1 MKIISVELKNFCQH
15 ADKLVEFSSGLNAIV
30 GSNGAGKSTILN
42 AIGFCLTGT
51 ISVAGVKADN
61 IRQQAAKTA
70 KSYVKLVFQHAD
82 MIVTVQ
88 RNLRPKTPNAIMT
101 INGGEEIVGES
112 AVDAEIVKLLGVPQD
127 VITNMVVVGHGDLFG
142 FLQQTQGAR
151 LDQFQKL
158 FRLEQAAKLYDGI
171 GKYLNAMT
179 IPVITESMAE
189 LQIQVT
195 QEQLDLDALEVQLA
209 SPAMDAVATQQ
220 AIDEC
225 QNVLQVAAQ
234 VQQRKQQLEGNRQS
248 LLALQ
253 ATRSQTDERYKS
265 STEVYTQLQVQ
276 YAKED
281 YAAAGAAVSGWR
293 AYQSAAQV
301 VAAARKRVVEADRYL
316 GIAQADVTPVDADRL
331 LSPEEIA
338 KSREHLTEWQLRIME
353 LTKVQQL
360 VPGQACPT
368 CGTAATDLEAR
379 QAAATEEL
387 TLLRIKVGSVLPR
400 VQYSECYHINVER
413 HNMQLA
419 TLKAE
424 YDAAIAAE
432 QAIPPVVE
440 VQSCEAAQ
448 ATLQRGAALTEQ
460 MGVESRNINALASQ
474 LASLDGQIQQLSVQ
488 IAAQEAIL
496 NAARQDPPEI
506 VEAVAEDLENWKA
519 VLKALQE
526 CEVKRA
532 TLRERVNSTRQR
544 ISRLETAT
552 KQVEVTT
559 RLRDLLTGV
568 RGVFHKEAA
577 PALVIQANLHRLQS
591 EINRQLT
598 LFDADYRVQVA
609 EGASFTAMF
618 EGGIVQPVQRLSYG
632 QQVALAFAFRLA
644 LNRTIIPQ
652 VNGLCLDEPTA
663 YLDRRR
669 IDAFAPVFE
678 QLRQAAQAT
687 GFQCIIVTHER
698 LLSHLFDN
706 VIEV

>member
-1 MKIISVELKNFCQH
+1 MRIISVELKNFCQH

-42 AIGFCLTGT
+42 AIGFCLTGV

-61 IRQQAAKTA
+61 IRQQATKSA
-70 KSYVKLVFQHAD
+70 KSYVKLIFQHAD
-82 MIVTVQ
+82 MLVTVQ
-88 RNLRPKTPNAIMT
+88 RNLRPKTPNAVLS
-101 INGGEEIVGES
+101 INGGADVVGES
-112 AVDAEIVKLLGVPQD
+112 AVDEELVKLLGVPQD

-151 LDQFQKL
+151 LEQFQKL

-171 GKYLNAMT
+171 GKYLSAMT
-179 IPVITESMAE
+179 IPVITESVAE
-189 LQIQVT
+189 LQIQAA
-195 QEQLDLDALEVQLA
+195 QEQAELDALETQLA
-209 SPAMDAVATQQ
+209 DPAMDVAATQQ
-220 AIDEC
+220 SIDEC
-225 QNVLQVAAQ
+225 QHILQLATQ
-234 VQQRKQQLEGNRQS
+234 VQQRKQQLAASRQS
-248 LLALQ
+248 LEQLQEVRRQTDVRYQCSTVAYTRLQ
-253 ATRSQTDERYKS
+253 AE
-265 STEVYTQLQVQ
+265 

-281 YAAAGAAVSGWR
+281 YAAAGAAVAGWN
-293 AYQSAAQV
+293 AYQSASQA
-301 VAAARKRVVEADRYL
+301 VAAAKKRTADAARKSTDVLQARPTADLEKLIPVEHVAALRGHVDVIRQR
-316 GIAQADVTPVDADRL
+316 IANVQVTANLDDG
-331 LSPEEIA
+331 SP
-338 KSREHLTEWQLRIME
+338 
-353 LTKVQQL
+353 
-360 VPGQACPT
+360 CPT
-368 CGTAATDLEAR
+368 CGAPATDIGKRRDDAKAILDELQVTLKEDAAKLQYNEGYYDDVKAWSRQLAEADNAY
-379 QAAATEEL
+379 QAAIT
-387 TLLRIKVGSVLPR
+387 
-400 VQYSECYHINVER
+400 
-413 HNMQLA
+413 
-419 TLKAE
+419 
-424 YDAAIAAE
+424 AE
-432 QAIPPVVE
+432 QAIPPLVE

-448 ATLQRGAALTEQ
+448 ATLQRGAMLTEQ
-460 MGVESRNINALASQ
+460 MGAESRNLNALAAQ
-474 LASLDGQIQQLSVQ
+474 LASVDGQIQQLNVQ
-488 IAAQEAIL
+488 ISTQIAVI
-496 NAARQDPPEI
+496 NAARQDTPET
-506 VEAVAEDLENWKA
+506 VAMAASDLENWKA
-519 VLKALQE
+519 VLRVLQE

-532 TLRERVNSTRQR
+532 TLRERVSSTRQR
-544 ISRLETAT
+544 ISRLETAA

-559 RLRDLLTGV
+559 KLRNLLTSV
-568 RGVFHKEAA
+568 RGVFHKESA

>member
-1 MKIISVELKNFCQH
+1 MRIISVELKNFCQH
-15 ADKLVEFSSGLNAIV
+15 ADKLVEFSPGLNAIV

-42 AIGFCLTGT
+42 AIGFCLTGV

-61 IRQQAAKTA
+61 IRQQAAKSA
-70 KSYVKLVFQHAD
+70 KSYVKLIFQHAD
-82 MIVTVQ
+82 MLVTVQ
-88 RNLRPKTPNAIMT
+88 RNLRPKTPNAVLS
-101 INGGEEIVGES
+101 INGGAEVVGES
-112 AVDAEIVKLLGVPQD
+112 AVDEELVKLLGVPQD

-158 FRLEQAAKLYDGI
+158 FRLEQATKLYDGI
-171 GKYLNAMT
+171 GKYLSAMT
-179 IPVITESMAE
+179 VPVITESMAE
-189 LQIQVT
+189 LQIQVA
-195 QEQLDLDALEVQLA
+195 QEQAELDALEAQLA
-209 SPAMDAVATQQ
+209 NPAMDAVATQQ

-225 QNVLQVAAQ
+225 QNILQVAAQ
-234 VQQRKQQLEGNRQS
+234 VQQRKQQLHASRQQ
-248 LLALQ
+248 LEQLQ
-253 ATRSQTDERYKS
+253 ELRRQTDVSYQR
-265 STEVYTQLQVQ
+265 STVVYTNLQKE

-281 YAAAGAAVSGWR
+281 YAAAGAAVSGWK
-293 AYQSAAQV
+293 AYQSALQA
-301 VAAARKRVVEADRYL
+301 VAAAKKRTTDAALYAVSVRNSAPVADAAKLITEEAVAALRGHVEVIKRRIAALQVTADL
-316 GIAQADVTPVDADRL
+316 GDGEP
-331 LSPEEIA
+331 
-338 KSREHLTEWQLRIME
+338 
-353 LTKVQQL
+353 
-360 VPGQACPT
+360 CPT
-368 CGTAATDLEAR
+368 CGANANDIAKRRHAAK
-379 QAAATEEL
+379 AALVEL
-387 TLLRIKVGSVLPR
+387 
-400 VQYSECYHINVER
+400 Q
-413 HNMQLA
+413 A
-419 TLKAE
+419 TLSQETKSLQYNE
-424 YDAAIAAE
+424 DYYAAVASWSKQVANADREHNSALAAE
-432 QAIPPVVE
+432 QLIPAVVE

-448 ATLQRGAALTEQ
+448 ATLQRGAAITEQ
-460 MGVESRNINALASQ
+460 MGAESRTLNGLAAQ
-474 LASLDGQIQQLSVQ
+474 LASLDGQIQQLNVQISTQ
-488 IAAQEAIL
+488 IAAI
-496 NAARQDPPEI
+496 NAARQDPPE
-506 VEAVAEDLENWKA
+506 VVALAASDLENWKA
-519 VLKALQE
+519 VLKVLQE

-559 RLRDLLTGV
+559 RLRDLLTRV

-609 EGASFTAMF
+609 DGASFTALF

>member
-1 MKIISVELKNFCQH
+1 VKIISVELKNFCQH

-42 AIGFCLTGT
+42 AIGFCLTGS

-61 IRQQAAKTA
+61 IRQQATKAA
-70 KSYVKLVFQHAD
+70 KSYVKLIFQHAD
-82 MIVTVQ
+82 MTVTVQ
-88 RNLRPKTPNAIMT
+88 RNLRPKTPNAVMT
-101 INGGEEIVGES
+101 INGGAEIVGEA

-220 AIDEC
+220 MIDEC
-225 QNVLQVAAQ
+225 HNVLQVAAQ
-234 VQQRKQQLEGNRQS
+234 VQQRKQQLESNRQS

-253 ATRSQTDERYKS
+253 ATRTQTDARYKA
-265 STEVYTQLQVQ
+265 STEAYTRLQVE

-293 AYQSAAQV
+293 AYQSATQAVASAKKRTTDAALYAVNVRNSVPAADPAKLLPEASVATLRGHVETIKRRIAELQV
-301 VAAARKRVVEADRYL
+301 TANL
-316 GIAQADVTPVDADRL
+316 GEGEP
-331 LSPEEIA
+331 
-338 KSREHLTEWQLRIME
+338 
-353 LTKVQQL
+353 
-360 VPGQACPT
+360 CPT
-368 CGTAATDLEAR
+368 CGANANDIAKRRHAAKEALIELQATLSQETKSLQYNEGYYEAMAAWLKQVAAADR
-379 QAAATEEL
+379 EYQAA
-387 TLLRIKVGSVLPR
+387 IS
-400 VQYSECYHINVER
+400 
-413 HNMQLA
+413 
-419 TLKAE
+419 
-424 YDAAIAAE
+424 AE
-432 QAIPPVVE
+432 QLIPAVVE

-448 ATLQRGAALTEQ
+448 ATLQRGATLTDQ
-460 MGVESRNINALASQ
+460 MGVETRNINALAAQ
-474 LASLDGQIQQLSVQ
+474 LASIDGQIQQLSVQ
-488 IAAQEAIL
+488 IASQEAIL
-496 NAARQDPPEI
+496 SAARQDPPEI
-506 VEAVAEDLENWKA
+506 VEAVAADLENWKA

-609 EGASFTAMF
+609 DGASFTAMF

>member
-1 MKIISVELKNFCQH
+1 MRIISVELRNFCQH

-42 AIGFCLTGT
+42 AIGFCLTGV

-61 IRQQAAKTA
+61 IRQQAAKSA
-70 KSYVKLVFQHAD
+70 KSYTRLVFQHAD
-82 MIVTVQ
+82 MTVTVQ
-88 RNLRPKTPNAIMT
+88 RNLRPKTPNAVMT
-101 INGGEEIVGES
+101 INGGAEIVGEA
-112 AVDAEIVKLLGVPQD
+112 AVDAELVKILGVPQD

-151 LDQFQKL
+151 LEQFQKL
-158 FRLEQAAKLYDGI
+158 FRLEQAAQLYDGI

-179 IPVITESMAE
+179 IPVITESVAE
-189 LQIQVT
+189 LQIQVA
-195 QEQLDLDALEVQLA
+195 QEQAELYTLEGQLA
-209 SPAMDAVATQQ
+209 NPAMDAAATQQ
-220 AIDEC
+220 AIEEC
-225 QNVLQVAAQ
+225 QNTLQVATQ
-234 VQQRKQQLEGNRQS
+234 VQQRKQQLYTSRQS
-248 LLALQ
+248 LEQLQ
-253 ATRSQTDERYKS
+253 ELRRQTDVRYQC
-265 STEVYTQLQVQ
+265 STAAYTKLQEE

-293 AYQSAAQV
+293 AYQSALQA
-301 VAAARKRVVEADRYL
+301 VAAAKKRTADAARKATDVLQSQPAADIEKLIPVEHVATLRGHVEVIRQRIATVRVTANLDD
-316 GIAQADVTPVDADRL
+316 G
-331 LSPEEIA
+331 SP
-338 KSREHLTEWQLRIME
+338 
-353 LTKVQQL
+353 
-360 VPGQACPT
+360 CPT
-368 CGTAATDLEAR
+368 CGAPATDIGKRRDDAKASLD
-379 QAAATEEL
+379 EL
-387 TLLRIKVGSVLPR
+387 
-400 VQYSECYHINVER
+400 Q
-413 HNMQLA
+413 A
-419 TLKAE
+419 TLKRDVAKLQYNVDY
-424 YDAAIAAE
+424 YDDVQAWSRQLADADNAHQAAIAAE
-432 QAIPPVVE
+432 QAIPPIVE

-448 ATLQRGAALTEQ
+448 ATLQRGATLTDQ
-460 MGVESRNINALASQ
+460 MGVESRNLNALAAQ
-474 LASLDGQIQQLSVQ
+474 LASIDGQIQQLNVQ
-488 IAAQEAIL
+488 ISTQIAVL
-496 NAARQDPPEI
+496 NTARQDPPE
-506 VEAVAEDLENWKA
+506 AVALAASDLENWKA
-519 VLKALQE
+519 VLRVLQE

-532 TLRERVNSTRQR
+532 TLRERVSSTRQR
-544 ISRLETAT
+544 ISRVETAA

-559 RLRDLLTGV
+559 RLRDLLTRV
-568 RGVFHKEAA
+568 RGVFHKESA
-577 PALVIQANLHRLQS
+577 PALVIQSNLHRLQS

-609 EGASFTAMF
+609 AGASFTALF

-698 LLSHLFDN
+698 ALSHLFDN

>member
-1 MKIISVELKNFCQH
+1 MRIISVELKNFCQH
-15 ADKLVEFSSGLNAIV
+15 ADKLVEFSPGLNAIV

-42 AIGFCLTGT
+42 AIGFCLTGV

-61 IRQQAAKTA
+61 IRQQAAKSA
-70 KSYVKLVFQHAD
+70 KSYVKLIFQHAD
-82 MIVTVQ
+82 MTVTVQ
-88 RNLRPKTPNAIMT
+88 RNLRPKTPNAVMT
-101 INGGEEIVGES
+101 INGGAEIVGES
-112 AVDAEIVKLLGVPQD
+112 AVDEELVRLLGVPQD

-151 LDQFQKL
+151 LEQFQKL

-171 GKYLNAMT
+171 GKYLSAMT
-179 IPVITESMAE
+179 IPVITESVAE
-189 LQIQVT
+189 LQIQAA
-195 QEQLDLDALEVQLA
+195 QEQAELDALETQLA
-209 SPAMDAVATQQ
+209 DPAMDVTATQQ
-220 AIDEC
+220 AVEEC
-225 QNVLQVAAQ
+225 QHILHVATQ
-234 VQQRKQQLEGNRQS
+234 VQQRKQQLAASRQS
-248 LLALQ
+248 LEQLQ
-253 ATRSQTDERYKS
+253 EVRRQTDVRYQC
-265 STEVYTQLQVQ
+265 STVSYTRLQVE

-281 YAAAGAAVSGWR
+281 YAAAGAAVTGWK
-293 AYQSAAQV
+293 AYQSASQA
-301 VAAARKRVVEADRYL
+301 VAAAKKRTADAARKSTDVLQARPTADLKKLIPVEHVAALRGHVDVIRQR
-316 GIAQADVTPVDADRL
+316 IANVQVTANLDDG
-331 LSPEEIA
+331 SP
-338 KSREHLTEWQLRIME
+338 
-353 LTKVQQL
+353 
-360 VPGQACPT
+360 CPT
-368 CGTAATDLEAR
+368 CGAPATDIGKRRDDAKAILDELQVTLREDAAKLQYNEGYYDDVKAWSRQLAEADNAY
-379 QAAATEEL
+379 QAAIT
-387 TLLRIKVGSVLPR
+387 
-400 VQYSECYHINVER
+400 
-413 HNMQLA
+413 
-419 TLKAE
+419 
-424 YDAAIAAE
+424 AE
-432 QAIPPVVE
+432 QAIPPLVE

-448 ATLQRGAALTEQ
+448 ATLQRGAMLTEQ
-460 MGVESRNINALASQ
+460 MGAESRNLNALASQ
-474 LASLDGQIQQLSVQ
+474 LASVDGQIQQLNVQISTQ
-488 IAAQEAIL
+488 IAAI
-496 NAARQDPPEI
+496 NAARQDTPET
-506 VEAVAEDLENWKA
+506 VAMAASDLENWKA
-519 VLKALQE
+519 VLRVLQE

-532 TLRERVNSTRQR
+532 TLRERVSSTRQR
-544 ISRLETAT
+544 ISRLETAA

-559 RLRDLLTGV
+559 KLRDLLTSV

-609 EGASFTAMF
+609 AGASFTALF

>member
-1 MKIISVELKNFCQH
+1 VRIISVELKNFCQH

-42 AIGFCLTGT
+42 AIGFCLTGV

-61 IRQQAAKTA
+61 IRQQANKSA
-70 KSYVKLVFQHAD
+70 KSYAKLVFQHAD
-82 MIVTVQ
+82 MTVTVQ
-88 RNLRPKTPNAIMT
+88 RNLRPKTPNAVMT
-101 INGGEEIVGES
+101 INGGAELVGE
-112 AVDAEIVKLLGVPQD
+112 AIVDAELVRILGVPQD

-151 LDQFQKL
+151 LEQFQKL

-171 GKYLNAMT
+171 GKYLSAMT
-179 IPVITESMAE
+179 IPVITESVAE
-189 LQIQVT
+189 LQIQAA
-195 QEQLDLDALEVQLA
+195 QEQAELDTLETQLA
-209 SPAMDAVATQQ
+209 DPAMDVAATQQ
-220 AIDEC
+220 SIDEC
-225 QNVLQVAAQ
+225 QHILQLATQ
-234 VQQRKQQLEGNRQS
+234 VQQRKQQLAASRQS
-248 LLALQ
+248 LEQLQEVRRQTDVRYQCSTVAYTRLQ
-253 ATRSQTDERYKS
+253 AE
-265 STEVYTQLQVQ
+265 

-281 YAAAGAAVSGWR
+281 YAAAGAAVAGWN
-293 AYQSAAQV
+293 AYQSAVQV
-301 VAAARKRVVEADRYL
+301 VAAAKKRVEEADREL
-316 GIAQADVTPVDADRL
+316 GLAQADVTPVDAERL
-331 LSPEEIA
+331 LSPDEIVKA
-338 KSREHLTEWQLRIME
+338 QEQLTAWQVRILR
-353 LTKVQQL
+353 LTDTQNL

-368 CGTAATDLEAR
+368 CGTAAVDLEAR
-379 QAAATEEL
+379 QREAAEEL
-387 TLLRIKVGSVLPR
+387 AMLRLKVGAVLPR
-400 VQYSECYHINVER
+400 VQYSECHYISVER

-419 TLKAE
+419 TLQAE
-424 YDAAIAAE
+424 YAAALAAM
-432 QAIPPVVE
+432 QAIPPIVE

-448 ATLQRGAALTEQ
+448 ATLQLGARLTAQ
-460 MGVESRNINALASQ
+460 MGVESRNVNALAAQ
-474 LASLDGQIQQLSVQ
+474 LASIDGQIQQLNIQ
-488 IAAQEAIL
+488 IATQVAIL
-496 NAARQDPPEI
+496 DASRQDTPES
-506 VEAVAEDLENWKA
+506 VAMAASDLENWKA
-519 VLKALQE
+519 VLKVLQE

-532 TLRERVNSTRQR
+532 TLRERVSSTRQR
-544 ISRLETAT
+544 ISRLEIAT
-552 KQVEVTT
+552 KQVQVTT
-559 RLRDLLTGV
+559 KLRDLLTGV

>member
-1 MKIISVELKNFCQH
+1 MRIISVELKNFCQH
-15 ADKLVEFSSGLNAIV
+15 ADKLVEFSPGLNAIV

-42 AIGFCLTGT
+42 AIGFCLTGA

-61 IRQQAAKTA
+61 IRQQAAKSA
-70 KSYVKLVFQHAD
+70 KSYVKLIFQHAD
-82 MIVTVQ
+82 MLVVVQ
-88 RNLRPKTPNAIMT
+88 RNLRPKTPNALMT
-101 INGGEEIVGES
+101 INGGEEIVGEAS
-112 AVDAEIVKLLGVPQD
+112 VDAELVRLLGVPQD

-151 LDQFQKL
+151 LEQFQKL
-158 FRLEQAAKLYDGI
+158 FRLEQANKLYDGI

-179 IPVITESMAE
+179 VPVITESVAE
-189 LQIQVT
+189 LQVQAA
-195 QEQLDLDALEVQLA
+195 QEQAELDALEAQLA
-209 SPAMDAVATQQ
+209 DPAMDVAATQRSVE
-220 AIDEC
+220 EC
-225 QNVLQVAAQ
+225 QHILQVATQ
-234 VQQRKQQLEGNRQS
+234 VQQRKQQLAASRQS
-248 LLALQ
+248 LEQLQEVRRQTDVRYQCSTVAYTRLQ
-253 ATRSQTDERYKS
+253 AE
-265 STEVYTQLQVQ
+265 

-281 YAAAGAAVSGWR
+281 YAAAGAAVAGWK
-293 AYQSAAQV
+293 AYQSALQAV
-301 VAAARKRVVEADRYL
+301 TNAKKRVTEADRYL
-316 GIAQADVTPVDADRL
+316 GLAQADVTPVDSDRL
-331 LSPEEIA
+331 LSPEEIV

-353 LTKVQQL
+353 LTRVQQL
-360 VPGQACPT
+360 VIGQACPT

-379 QAAATEEL
+379 QRAAAEEL
-387 TLLRIKVGSVLPR
+387 SLLRLKVDSVLPR

-419 TLKAE
+419 TLRAE
-424 YDAAIAAE
+424 YDAAVAAE
-432 QAIPPVVE
+432 QAIPPIVE

-448 ATLQRGAALTEQ
+448 ATLQLGARLTEQ
-460 MGVESRNINALASQ
+460 MGVESRNVNALAAQ

-488 IAAQEAIL
+488 IASQVAIL
-496 NAARQDPPEI
+496 AAARQDTPET
-506 VEAVAEDLENWKA
+506 VAMAASDLENWKA
-519 VLKALQE
+519 VLKVLQE

-532 TLRERVNSTRQR
+532 TLRERVSSTRQR
-544 ISRLETAT
+544 ISRLETTA

-559 RLRDLLTGV
+559 KLRDLLTSV

-609 EGASFTAMF
+609 AGASFTALF

-652 VNGLCLDEPTA
+652 VNGLYLDEPTA